1 MSRCCR
7 KKRGCCRPHRFGEA
21 TPAPVTR
28 PIAQRYAPD
37 ALQCR
42 WARLLPKLRREPMKT
57 QHGHLGCIIAVLVLA
72 VTSPVAAQKAGGV
85 LKIQHMDSPPS
96 ASIHEEA
103 TVSVAVPF
111 MSLYNN
117 LVMFD
122 QQVAK
127 NSLASVVPDLATRW
141 DWKDGNTK
149 LVFTVREGV
158 KWHDGKPFSA
168 RDVACT
174 FDLLLGGESE
184 AKLRRNPR
192 SSWWTNVE
200 KVTADSDTQAT
211 FHLKAPQPSLL
222 ALLASGY
229 TPVYPCH
236 IPPDQMRR
244 RPVGT
249 GPFKLA
255 EFKMNEGIKLTK
267 NADYW
272 KKGRPYLDGIE
283 FTIMPDRGTRMLAFI
298 AGKFDMTFPSDVTVP
313 LLKNIR
319 KDAPHAQCTMRESGV
334 STNLIINSEAPPF
347 NNPKIR
353 RALAL
358 TLDRKAF
365 IAILSE
371 GEDKMAGIMLPP
383 PDGGWGMTPEM
394 LKDLPGYGDVAQA
407 REEAKKLMQEA
418 GYGPDKRLKIKVS
431 TRNIAPFKDP
441 AVILIDQLKQV
452 YVDGELEI
460 IDTAVYYNRVFKKDY
475 VVALNL
481 SGIAVDDPDVALFE
495 TYGCES
501 LRNYNAYCNP
511 EMTKLFEAQSREF
524 DQEKRLKMVWDID
537 RKLQEEFA
545 KPIISYG
552 RAAGCWH
559 PHVKNVTLHINSIY

>member
-1 MSRCCR
+1 
-7 KKRGCCRPHRFGEA
+7 
-21 TPAPVTR
+21 
-28 PIAQRYAPD
+28 
-37 ALQCR
+37 
-42 WARLLPKLRREPMKT
+42 MKS
-57 QHGHLGCIIAVLVLA
+57 QSGRLGCIIAVLALA
-72 VTSPVAAQKAGGV
+72 VASPALAQKSGGV

-122 QQVAK
+122 QHVAK
-127 NSLASVVPDLATRW
+127 NSLDSVVPDLATKW
-141 DWKDGNTK
+141 AWTDNNTK

-168 RDVACT
+168 KDVACT

-229 TPVYPCH
+229 TPIYPCH
-236 IPPDQMRR
+236 VPPDQMRR

-255 EFKMNEGIKLTK
+255 EFKMNEGIKLTR

-272 KKGRPYLDGIE
+272 KKGLPYLDGIE

-298 AGKFDMTFPSDVTVP
+298 AGKFDMTFPTDVSVP

-319 KDAPHAQCTMRESGV
+319 NDAPKALCTMRESGV
-334 STNLIINSEAPPF
+334 SVNLIINREAPPF
-347 NNPKIR
+347 DNPKIR

-365 IAILSE
+365 IDILSE

-383 PDGGWGMTPEM
+383 PNGGWGMTPEM
-394 LKDLPGYGDVAQA
+394 MKDLAGYGDVAQA
-407 REEAKKLMQEA
+407 REEAKRLMQEA
-418 GYGPDKRLKIKVS
+418 GYRPDKRLKIKVS

-481 SGIAVDDPDVALFE
+481 SGVAVDDPDVALFE
-495 TYGCES
+495 NYGCGS
-501 LRNYNAYCNP
+501 LRNYNNYCDA
-511 EMTKLFEAQSREF
+511 EMTKLFQAQSREL
-524 DQEKRLKMVWDID
+524 DPKKRQQMVWDID
-537 RKLQEEFA
+537 HKLQAEIA
-545 KPIISYG
+545 RPIIFYG
-552 RAAGCWH
+552 RAAGCWQ
-559 PHVKNVTLHINSIY
+559 PQVKNVTLHINSIYNNWRFEDVWLER

>member
-1 MSRCCR
+1 
-7 KKRGCCRPHRFGEA
+7 
-21 TPAPVTR
+21 
-28 PIAQRYAPD
+28 
-37 ALQCR
+37 
-42 WARLLPKLRREPMKT
+42 MKT
-57 QHGHLGCIIAVLVLA
+57 QSSRLGCVIAVLALA
-72 VTSPVAAQKAGGV
+72 IASPAAAQKSGGV

-122 QQVAK
+122 QHVAK
-127 NSLASVVPDLATRW
+127 NSLESIVPDLATKW
-141 DWKDGNTK
+141 EWQADNTK

-158 KWHDGKPFSA
+158 KWHDGQPFSA
-168 RDVACT
+168 KDVACT
-174 FDLLLGGESE
+174 FDLLLGGEGES
-184 AKLRRNPR
+184 KLRRNPR

-200 KVTADSDTQAT
+200 KVTADSATQAT

-229 TPVYPCH
+229 TPIYPCH
-236 IPPDQMRR
+236 VPPDQMRR
-244 RPVGT
+244 KPVGT

-255 EFKMNEGIKLTK
+255 EFKMNEGIKLVK

-272 KKGRPYLDGIE
+272 KKGLPYLDGIE

-298 AGKFDMTFPSDVTVP
+298 AGKHDMTFPSDVTVP

-319 KDAPHAQCTMRESGV
+319 KDAPQAQCTMRESGV
-334 STNLIINSEAPPF
+334 STNLIINAEAPPF
-347 NNPKIR
+347 ANPKIR

-365 IAILSE
+365 IDILSE
-371 GEDKMAGIMLPP
+371 GEDKVAGIMLPP

-394 LKDLPGYGDVAQA
+394 MKDLPGYGDVAQA
-407 REEAKKLMQEA
+407 REEARKLMQEA

-431 TRNIAPFKDP
+431 TRNIATFKDP

-481 SGIAVDDPDVALFE
+481 SGVAVDDPDVALFE
-495 TYGCES
+495 NYGCGS
-501 LRNYNAYCNP
+501 LRNYNNYCDA
-511 EMTKLFEAQSREF
+511 EMTKLFQAQSREL
-524 DQEKRLKMVWDID
+524 DPKKRQQMVWDID
-537 RKLQEEFA
+537 HKLQAEIA
-545 KPIISYG
+545 RPIIFYG
-552 RAAGCWH
+552 RAAGCWQ
-559 PHVKNVTLHINSIY
+559 PQVKNVTLHINSIYNNWRFEDVWLER